1 MRYLFLSLLM
11 VLQSSSFAVEKSDS
25 LQQILNKVVDNKK
38 VFGATFAIKYQDSIW
53 HGESGNIKSDQPFFI
68 ASTTKLFV
76 TSIILK
82 LRSEGKLSLNDKIS
96 KYLDSTVMQGLHIYK
111 GKDYSYDITIQHLLA
126 HTSGLPDYF
135 EDKNKEGVSLELQL
149 FEGKDRSWTFQ
160 DALAISKT
168 LPTHFIPG
176 TAKKAHYSDTN
187 FQLLGKII
195 EAIYGKSFNEVVE
208 EIIFNP
214 LAMKSTYIYKDSK
227 DTTPLPLYYKS
238 EKLMIPLAM
247 SSFVADGGAVST
259 TTDMLIFIEAFFTGK
274 LFPVSYIE
282 ELKQWNKIFFP
293 LQSGVGIHR
302 FKLPW
307 FFDPA
312 GMTPELIGHSGLSG
326 AMAYYSEKDKLFIV
340 GTVNQVA
347 YPSTS
352 FNTAVKL
359 IMKVRGKK

>member
-1 MRYLFLSLLM
+1 MRYLILSLFM
-11 VLQSSSFAVEKSDS
+11 VLQSSIFAVEKADS
-25 LQQILNKVVDNKK
+25 LQQVLNKVVDNKK

-53 HGESGNIKSDQPFFI
+53 HGEAGNIKSDQPFFI

-96 KYLDSTVMQGLHIYK
+96 KYLDSTVMKGLHLYK

-135 EDKNKEGVSLELQL
+135 EDKNREGVSLEMQL
-149 FEGKDRSWTFQ
+149 FEAKDRSWTFQ

-176 TAKKAHYSDTN
+176 TTKKAHYSDTN

-195 EAIYGKSFNEVVE
+195 EAITGKTFNEAVKDIV
-208 EIIFNP
+208 FNA
-214 LAMKSTYIYKDSK
+214 LGMSSTYMYSNSK
-227 DTTPLPLYYKS
+227 DTTPINLYYKK

-247 SSFVADGGAVST
+247 TSFGADGGAVST
-259 TTDMLIFIEAFFTGK
+259 SSDMLIFIEAFFTGK

-359 IMKVRGKK
+359 IMKVRSKK